1 MGSLGVQG
9 VTISIRNSPSALQFD
24 KVLRAFE
31 TGGFTYVDVRSQ
43 LTLILAKGA
52 SASELLETLRRRE
65 RVEPLPPQ
73 AHEEVL
79 RLLND
84 AVEQQGAATA
94 AGEDAAAVPEPAPPA
109 AASPEAEG
117 AAESAAHAETLR
129 ALKEQLAQQSTEFD
143 SLARAY
149 ERTKDV
155 QTAASERVTALAAE
169 LAAATRS
176 LEAEQNKTREYA
188 KALAERTASAE
199 AHQARGEELLR
210 KAKEYDLE
218 LREARESL
226 AGREA
231 DLAALRQE
239 HAALAREM
247 LERNKGAP
255 QLLADLE
262 SARSSA
268 NALAADLADTRALLE
283 TQQQNAREL
292 QQSHAQAVA
301 AAEAARAQTRESLAL
316 AERHEAETR
325 ALRAALAE
333 RDGQSSSL
341 EQEHA
346 QAVAAAEAA
355 RVQARESLVLFE
367 RHEAETRTLRTTL
380 AERESKIIML
390 EREQANTRLVQESHA
405 KTLTQTQA
413 ELSAARVR
421 ADGLLTDLN
430 DSRGTAASLD
440 AQLKRAKFDL
450 DASRNELASVKAQA
464 HSYLDLLR
472 TREWRRASEDSDVG
486 LPTQGAGANLLQLQA
501 QLEAMQAQLEGRDT
515 EIEQLRTARNFAP
528 ASSSEV
534 EPSDME
540 IDLQPGGLV
549 ESQAEA
555 LEQSLPASQA
565 QPEFLIVPEEWKAA
579 AITAT
584 AARAPATPGIAA
596 VPSSRK
602 PLVPSRAYALAA
614 IALVLGLVVWVFMHN
629 RTAATPAEAPVQAS
643 VSPGTVIQDCPACPT
658 MVALPTGR
666 FKQGANEGENLS
678 AFDKPRHWVA
688 ISHPVAMSMNPVTRD
703 EYAAF
708 VAATGR
714 DAPGCDIYDGAWK
727 HDPNGSWKNPGFAQT
742 GAHPVTCVSWNDA
755 QAYASWLSS
764 KTGHKYR
771 LPSASEWEYA
781 ARAGT
786 ETALPWGTAAA
797 DTCANANV
805 ADQSAAQQFPG
816 WAVFGCSDG
825 WVYTAPTGSFKA
837 NKFALN
843 DMLGNVFQW
852 TQDCWKADYVGAPID
867 GSARE
872 DGNCAQRELRG
883 GSWFSNPSYIRTNY
897 RNHFATDYRTSSV
910 GIRLV
915 REI

>member
-1 MGSLGVQG
+1 
-9 VTISIRNSPSALQFD
+9 
-24 KVLRAFE
+24 LRAFE

-84 AVEQQGAATA
+84 AVEQQGAAPA
-94 AGEDAAAVPEPAPPA
+94 AGEDAADVPEAAQQA
-109 AASPEAEG
+109 AASPDAEG

-169 LAAATRS
+169 LAAATRA
-176 LEAEQNKTREYA
+176 LEAEQNKTREYG

-218 LREARESL
+218 LREARETL

-247 LERNKGAP
+247 LERHKGAP
-255 QLLADLE
+255 QLLAELE

-283 TQQQNAREL
+283 TEQLKAREL

-301 AAEAARAQTRESLAL
+301 AAEAARAQTRESLTMS
-316 AERHEAETR
+316 ERQEEETR

-333 RDGQSSSL
+333 RDGKSSSL
-341 EQEHA
+341 AQEHA

-355 RVQARESLVLFE
+355 RAQSRESLVLFE

-390 EREQANTRLVQESHA
+390 EREQASVRLVQESHA

-472 TREWRRASEDSDVG
+472 TREWRRASEDSEAGPSAQD
-486 LPTQGAGANLLQLQA
+486 AGANLLQLQA

-515 EIEQLRTARNFAP
+515 EIEQLRTARNLAP
-528 ASSSEV
+528 EASREI
-534 EPSDME
+534 EPTDTDMD
-540 IDLQPGGLV
+540 IDLRAETFEQP
-549 ESQAEA
+549 
-555 LEQSLPASQA
+555 LPTLQA
-565 QPEFLIVPEEWKAA
+565 QPKFLIVPEEWKAA
-579 AITAT
+579 AMTASAAT
-584 AARAPATPGIAA
+584 AAGSSAPGIAA
-596 VPSSRK
+596 VPSRK
-602 PLVPSRAYALAA
+602 PFAPPRVYALAA
-614 IALVLGLVVWVFMHN
+614 IALVLGLIIWVFVHN
-629 RTAATPAEAPVQAS
+629 RAPSTPVPAPVQAS
-643 VSPGTVIQDCPACPT
+643 VGPGSVIQDCPACPT
-658 MVALPTGR
+658 MVVLPTGR

-688 ISHPVAMSMNPVTRD
+688 ISHPVAVSMNPVTRD

-714 DAPGCDIYDGAWK
+714 DVPGCDIYDGAWK

-764 KTGHKYR
+764 KAGHKYR

-781 ARAGT
+781 ARAGS
-786 ETALPWGTAAA
+786 ETALPWGAAA

-816 WAVFGCSDG
+816 WTVFGCSDG

-915 REI
+915 REM

>member
-1 MGSLGVQG
+1 M
-9 VTISIRNSPSALQFD
+9 P
-24 KVLRAFE
+24 E
-31 TGGFTYVDVRSQ
+31 T
-43 LTLILAKGA
+43 A
-52 SASELLETLRRRE
+52 
-65 RVEPLPPQ
+65 
-73 AHEEVL
+73 
-79 RLLND
+79 
-84 AVEQQGAATA
+84 EQ
-94 AGEDAAAVPEPAPPA
+94 A
-109 AASPEAEG
+109 AASPDAEG

-129 ALKEQLAQQSTEFD
+129 ALKEQLAHQSTEFD

-176 LEAEQNKTREYA
+176 LEAEQNKTREFG

-218 LREARESL
+218 LREARETL

-239 HAALAREM
+239 HSALTREM

-283 TQQQNAREL
+283 TEQQKAREL
-292 QQSHAQAVA
+292 QQAHAQAVA
-301 AAEAARAQTRESLAL
+301 AAEAARAQTRESLVL
-316 AERHEAETR
+316 SERHEAETNT
-325 ALRAALAE
+325 LRAALAE
-333 RDGQSSSL
+333 RDDQSSSRH
-341 EQEHA
+341 QEHA

-355 RVQARESLVLFE
+355 RAQTRESLVLFE
-367 RHEAETRTLRTTL
+367 RHEAEMKTLRTTL

-390 EREQANTRLVQESHA
+390 EREQATSRLVQESHA

-472 TREWRRASEDSDVG
+472 TREWRRASDDSDAGQSVQDVG
-486 LPTQGAGANLLQLQA
+486 AHLLQLQA
-501 QLEAMQAQLEGRDT
+501 QLEAMQAQLEGRDRQ
-515 EIEQLRTARNFAP
+515 IEQLRTTRHRAT
-528 ASSSEV
+528 STEV
-534 EPSDME
+534 EPVDMDMDMDME
-540 IDLQPGGLV
+540 ID
-549 ESQAEA
+549 SRAEA
-555 LEQSLPASQA
+555 FEQPFPALQSQ
-565 QPEFLIVPEEWKAA
+565 PKFLIVPEEWKAA
-579 AITAT
+579 AATAT
-584 AARAPATPGIAA
+584 APSKPGIGA
-596 VPSSRK
+596 PSSRK
-602 PLVPSRAYALAA
+602 PDGPPRMYALAA
-614 IALVLGLVVWVFMHN
+614 IALLLGVIVWAFVHN
-629 RTAATPAEAPVQAS
+629 RTPSAVVEAPVKAS
-643 VSPGTVIQDCPACPT
+643 LAPGTVLHDCPSCPA

-742 GAHPVTCVSWNDA
+742 GTHPVTCVSWNDA

-764 KTGHKYR
+764 KAGHKYR

-786 ETALPWGTAAA
+786 ETALPWGTAVA

-816 WAVFGCSDG
+816 WTVFGCSDG

-837 NKFALN
+837 NKFSLN

-867 GSARE
+867 GSARD

-883 GSWFSNPSYIRTNY
+883 GSWFSNPGYIRTNY

-915 REI
+915 REM

>member
-1 MGSLGVQG
+1 M
-9 VTISIRNSPSALQFD
+9 
-24 KVLRAFE
+24 RAFE

-52 SASELLETLRRRE
+52 SPSELLETLRRRE

-94 AGEDAAAVPEPAPPA
+94 AGEGDARGPETAEQP
-109 AASPEAEG
+109 AASPDAEG

-176 LEAEQNKTREYA
+176 LEAEQNKTREFG

-218 LREARESL
+218 LREARETL

-239 HAALAREM
+239 HSALTREM
-247 LERNKGAP
+247 LERNKGTP

-283 TQQQNAREL
+283 TEQQKAREL
-292 QQSHAQAVA
+292 QQAHAQAVA
-301 AAEAARAQTRESLAL
+301 AAETARAQTRESLAL
-316 AERHEAETR
+316 SERHEAQINT
-325 ALRAALAE
+325 LRAALAE
-333 RDGQSSSL
+333 RDGQSSSRD
-341 EQEHA
+341 QEHA

-355 RVQARESLVLFE
+355 RAQARESLVLFE
-367 RHEAETRTLRTTL
+367 RHEAEMKTLRTTL

-390 EREQANTRLVQESHA
+390 EREQANTRLVHESHA

-450 DASRNELASVKAQA
+450 DALRNELASVKAQS

-472 TREWRRASEDSDVG
+472 TREWRRASDHSDAGQSV
-486 LPTQGAGANLLQLQA
+486 PDAGANLLQLQA

-515 EIEQLRTARNFAP
+515 EIEQLRTTRHRAP
-528 ASSSEV
+528 STEV
-534 EPSDME
+534 EPTDME
-540 IDLQPGGLV
+540 FD
-549 ESQAEA
+549 SQAEA
-555 LEQSLPASQA
+555 FEQPFPALQT
-565 QPEFLIVPEEWKAA
+565 QPKFLIVPEEWKAA
-579 AITAT
+579 AATAT
-584 AARAPATPGIAA
+584 APSKPGIAA
-596 VPSSRK
+596 PSPRK
-602 PLVPSRAYALAA
+602 PFAPPRVYALAA
-614 IALVLGLVVWVFMHN
+614 IALVLGVIVWAFLHN
-629 RTAATPAEAPVQAS
+629 RAPSTPAEAPVQAS
-643 VSPGTVIQDCPACPT
+643 VAPGTVLHDCPSCPA

-714 DAPGCDIYDGAWK
+714 DVPGCDIYDGVWK

-742 GAHPVTCVSWNDA
+742 GTHPVTCVSWNDA

-764 KTGHKYR
+764 KAGHKYR

-816 WAVFGCSDG
+816 WTVFGCSDG
-825 WVYTAPTGSFKA
+825 WVYTAPAGSFKA
-837 NKFALN
+837 NKFSLN

-883 GSWFSNPSYIRTNY
+883 GSWFSNPGYIRTNY

-915 REI
+915 REM